1 MIKIT
6 DLKSPLDFDIKTLE
20 KIASKKL
27 GIKREL
33 IEAVKIDKQSI
44 NARNKSDVHFIMSI
58 LVSVSVDED
67 ELISRINDRS
77 VTKGRDVTYSLP
89 SIAKEKKLTYRPVVV
104 GCGPAGMFAALI
116 LAEAGARPILLE
128 RGEDVDNRAKS
139 VERFWRT
146 GILDTS
152 SNVQFGE
159 GGAGAFSDGKVK
171 TGSKDPRKVKV
182 LSEFVKAGAPPEIMY
197 MGKPHIGTDRL
208 HIAVKG
214 IREKT
219 ISLGGEVLFEAT
231 LTDILRKDGQVT
243 GVGYIKDGKYTEI
256 ETDNVILAIGHS
268 ARDTFERLKN
278 RGVFI
283 ELKAFAMGVRIE
295 HPQILIDKI
304 QYGKFAG
311 HSALGAADY
320 KMVAHL
326 KTGRSVYTFCMCPGG
341 SVVAAASEE
350 NRVVTNGM
358 SKYLRDGRNANSAIL
373 VSVGKNDFGSD
384 DPLAGIELQRRIEDA
399 AFNAGGGGYKAPV
412 QRLEDFLNKRNT
424 RNFGDVLPTYLP
436 GTGFAEVD
444 SYLPNYIVES
454 LRQGLTTMGEWMH
467 GFNHPD
473 ALLIGPETRSSS
485 PVRITRGETFEAIGI
500 RGLYPC
506 GEGAG
511 YAGGIVSAAVDG
523 IKCAE
528 KVLMN

>member
-1 MIKIT
+1 M
-6 DLKSPLDFDIKTLE
+6 DFDIKTLE
-20 KIASKKL
+20 KIARKAWY
-27 GIKREL
+27 KREL

-214 IREKT
+214 IGKDNL
-219 ISLGGEVLFEAT
+219 LGGEVLFEAT

-256 ETDNVILAIGHS
+256 G
-268 ARDTFERLKN
+268 N
-278 RGVFI
+278 RQ
-283 ELKAFAMGVRIE
+283 M
-295 HPQILIDKI
+295 
-304 QYGKFAG
+304 
-311 HSALGAADY
+311 
-320 KMVAHL
+320 
-326 KTGRSVYTFCMCPGG
+326 
-341 SVVAAASEE
+341 
-350 NRVVTNGM
+350 
-358 SKYLRDGRNANSAIL
+358 
-373 VSVGKNDFGSD
+373 
-384 DPLAGIELQRRIEDA
+384 
-399 AFNAGGGGYKAPV
+399 
-412 QRLEDFLNKRNT
+412 
-424 RNFGDVLPTYLP
+424 
-436 GTGFAEVD
+436 
-444 SYLPNYIVES
+444 
-454 LRQGLTTMGEWMH
+454 
-467 GFNHPD
+467 
-473 ALLIGPETRSSS
+473 
-485 PVRITRGETFEAIGI
+485 
-500 RGLYPC
+500 
-506 GEGAG
+506 
-511 YAGGIVSAAVDG
+511 
-523 IKCAE
+523 
-528 KVLMN
+528 